1 MFEKREFIE
10 AQADG
15 LTVELGKSY
24 TIELA
29 KDFHLE
35 QLTIELRA
43 TLAVSSPSVNAAN
56 GHWDLLKRVELHIPN
71 GDATKVVDVKGA
83 TLQRMAQ
90 NLRGTRGRQTS
101 KSRNTAGELLFFFP
115 VFCAQPQIQDPVGTR
130 FMLPTPSYS
139 SKPKL
144 VITMA
149 SAATDCGTGLTYSA
163 MTLTVHS
170 KRRFVTGAVEPI
182 RWSLIERE
190 TTIAGTGDCRPEIEL
205 GGSLMGLMLVG
216 LNSGRTAF
224 QLPTA
229 NTNKISLEVNRSPIR
244 QARYEEVWHQNS
256 LSQGYAPSDMEAELH
271 EQVLYYDFVT
281 DKSGEVVDDLGSV
294 LSTEPTRQAGG
305 LIQAVFSN
313 ATANLNLG
321 IVEYRINETDAFLAK
336 LKRRMFNPN
345 AAAA

>member
-10 AQADG
+10 SQADG

-35 QLTIELRA
+35 ALALELRC
-43 TLAVSSPSVNAAN
+43 TLAVSSPAVNAAN
-56 GHWDLLKRVELHIPN
+56 GHWDLIKRVELHVPN
-71 GDATKVVDVKGA
+71 GDSTKIVDVKGA
-83 TLQRMAQ
+83 TLQRIAQ
-90 NLRGTRGRQTS
+90 QLRGTRGRQTA
-101 KSRNTAGELLFFFP
+101 KSRATAGELLFYFP
-115 VFCAQPQIQDPVGTR
+115 IFCGQPQIQDPVGSR
-130 FMLPTPSYS
+130 FMLPCPSYS

-144 VITMA
+144 VVTMA

-170 KRRFVTGAVEPI
+170 KRRFVTRAIEPV
-182 RWSLIERE
+182 RWSLIDRE
-190 TTIAGTGDCRPEIEL
+190 ETITGTGDARPEIEL
-205 GGSLMGLMLVG
+205 GGSLMGVMFTG

-224 QLPTA
+224 QTLCA
-229 NTNKISLEVNRSPIR
+229 NTGKISLEVNRSPVR
-244 QARYEEVWHQNS
+244 QARYEQVWWENS
-256 LSQGYAPSDMEAELH
+256 LSQGFAPSDMEAELH
-271 EQVLYYDFVT
+271 EQVLYFDFVT

-294 LSTEPTRQAGG
+294 LSTEPTRNSGG
-305 LIQAVFSN
+305 LIQAVFTN

-321 IVEYRINETDAFLAK
+321 ITEYRINETDAFLAK
-336 LKRRMFNPN
+336 LKRRELNP